1 MFYKGLNNLSNC
13 QISDTEHKEL
23 TQVFGLF
30 FGKGKPKTIIPLKG
44 GLCNSTF
51 LVESAGQEK
60 FVLQKLHHVI
70 TPEII
75 ESEQRVCD
83 FLQEEKG
90 WKMPLPLIATSH
102 KPYVELGDKFFRAYR
117 YIEGQNISE
126 MSAAKAKEVGELLAR
141 FHTDLSCISDQ
152 NISSIPGFHDTKL
165 YMGHLHDKKHHFEQ
179 RPEEEKKLFS
189 ALLASWN
196 DERSENTPT
205 TEQVIHGDAR
215 LQNFLE
221 DENGAPLTLIDGDT
235 FMKGSVFIDVGDLLR
250 SINCDDTQEVAL
262 LDDDKTKATIDGYA
276 SASGKDS
283 SEFYKGCISGYK
295 NICLELASRFM
306 NDIIDDCY
314 FGWDNSR
321 YASRAENNFVRAAC
335 QYRVYE
341 HACKMEEIY
350 E

>member
-1 MFYKGLNNLSNC
+1 MKDC
-13 QISDTEHKEL
+13 QISDAERKEL
-23 TQVFGLF
+23 MQVFGLF

-51 LVESAGQEK
+51 LVESADQEK

-75 ESEQRVCD
+75 ESEHDVCE

-90 WKMPLPLIATSH
+90 WQMPLPLISVSH
-102 KPYVELGDKFFRAYR
+102 KPYVALGDKFFRAYR

-126 MSAAKAKEVGELLAR
+126 MSAAKAKEVGELLAK
-141 FHTDLSCISDQ
+141 FHADLSYFPDQ
-152 NISSIPGFHDTKL
+152 HISSIPDFHDTQL
-165 YMGHLHDKKHHFEQ
+165 YMDRLRDKETLFKN
-179 RPEEEKKLFS
+179 RSKEEKDLFL
-189 ALLASWN
+189 ALLTSWE
-196 DERSENTPT
+196 DKRTENVPT
-205 TEQVIHGDAR
+205 MEQVIHGDAR

-221 DENGAPLTLIDGDT
+221 GKNGTPLTLIDGDT

-262 LDDDKTKATIDGYA
+262 LDDDKTKALIDGYA
-276 SASGKDS
+276 SASGKDTS
-283 SEFYKGCISGYK
+283 DFYKGCINGYK
-295 NICLELASRFM
+295 NICLELAARFM

-321 YASRAENNFVRAAC
+321 YASRAENNFVRARC

-341 HACKMEEIY
+341 HACKMEKIY